1 MDRFLVVSSDG
12 HAGPPANE
20 YREYLEDSYKP
31 MFDEHQ
37 QKMREQI
44 EVLRGSGLRGD
55 NRDFVRR
62 WEKLTGGDGGL
73 LAGYDSDYRNT
84 VLNKEGIAAEVLFPD
99 ADVLGTGRV
108 SASPFGSGLGGG
120 RGYEP
125 DVAMAGARAHNRWL
139 ADFVAK
145 SPERRVGLAVAPL
158 LHDID
163 VAVTEIREAKSLGL
177 RGVLIPTRWYDYPA
191 YNDPRYEPIW
201 EVCEELD
208 MPVHTHAGAGPTDY
222 EPGSPGYIGLI
233 ASEAGWWGYRPL
245 HVLLWAGV
253 FDRHPGL
260 KFIPTEL
267 GNYWAEDLFRKM
279 DEKWYGGHNTAKF
292 ADDNPVPQVRQ
303 GTAVRVPGP
312 QRLPRRVDAGP
323 GRHGSPRRAHQR
335 GDHVGERPPAPG
347 GHVPVHPV
355 LDPHPLPRR
364 PRRRDPQAARV
375 QRGALLQHR
384 HRGARAAGAGDRRH
398 RGRRSTATP
407 RWKPRPSR
415 HHDPPTRGSTN
426 TNGILAGPVLHQR
439 D

>member
-1 MDRFLVVSSDG
+1 VDRFLVVSSDG
-12 HAGPPANE
+12 HAGPPANQ
-20 YREYLEDSYKP
+20 YREYLEDRYKP

-73 LAGYDSDYRNT
+73 LAGYDSDHRNN

-163 VAVTEIREAKSLGL
+163 VAVTEIREAKTLGL

-292 ADDNPVPQVRQ
+292 ADDNPFRKCVKEPPSAYLGRNVFL
-303 GTAVRVPGP
+303 GASTPG
-312 QRLPRRVDAGP
+312 QEDMDRRG
-323 GRHGSPRRAHQR
+323 GRINEAIMWGS
-335 GDHVGERPPAPG
+335 D
-347 GHVPVHPV
+347 
-355 LDPHPLPRR
+355 LPHPEGTFPFTRYWIRTRYHDVPEDQTRKLLGSN
-364 PRRRDPQAARV
+364 AARCYNIDTA
-375 QRGALLQHR
+375 ALESLVEEI
-384 HRGARAAGAGDRRH
+384 GVTEDDIYGDSEMEAA
-398 RGRRSTATP
+398 P
-407 RWKPRPSR
+407 F
-415 HHDPPTRGSTN
+415 
-426 TNGILAGPVLHQR
+426 
-439 D
+439 